1 MAFPGGQSDP
11 DDADLEATA
20 VRETEEEL
28 GIPRRDLRVIGTL
41 AAVPTA
47 TSRFTLNPVLVMVEV
62 VINFYVLIINRA
74 SVPLV
79 WPRVWPIIVGL
90 LPGVLVG
97 SYVLSIVHPYEAS
110 AATVAGGTVVS
121 MLDSGGKFRQP
132 IQDVFS
138 EWETEDAVLNQVTSA
153 SNDAER
159 IRLLRE
165 YLSGLGQTHV
175 ALRRW
180 VDDARA
186 VIARLAN
193 PPRDSAPSSDAGA
206 E

>member
-1 MAFPGGQSDP
+1 MRARRLHRTCSTASMKCGILRACSGTPRSSMTWRCLRHTRKRMHRFDRDATDCRCCCSPMATRACPHLRRRSSRISRA
-11 DDADLEATA
+11 AD
-20 VRETEEEL
+20 
-28 GIPRRDLRVIGTL
+28 
-41 AAVPTA
+41 
-47 TSRFTLNPVLVMVEV
+47 TSC
-62 VINFYVLIINRA
+62 
-74 SVPLV
+74 S
-79 WPRVWPIIVGL
+79 
-90 LPGVLVG
+90 
-97 SYVLSIVHPYEAS
+97 SIVHPYEAS

-165 YLSGLGQTHV
+165 YLSGLGKTHV

-186 VIARLAN
+186 A
-193 PPRDSAPSSDAGA
+193 
-206 E
+206 